1 MKNIIIWITER
12 CNMKNLLFSSLA
24 ILLLAT
30 ALQAQDTASV
40 TFIPATGNYLLQYT
54 VNGIQYADTL
64 EPSTKIDPTVSCTIT
79 FDATAGLYNYV
90 YTVGLL
96 PSSQQYLLSFSVAHT
111 AEILLPLK
119 PNATWMM
126 LAWNQQLWSWSNS
139 LVNPSGLRPDTT
151 NIAPGESLG
160 GFSFRSTGLPTIVK
174 AYFSGNAVSLAF
186 TGEPPSLMQELL
198 APLRVFPNDQVI
210 KSTLGPTNPPTPFN
224 GLTFLD
230 TLISYKHQA
239 VTLGWLKSK
248 RDGDC
253 DDDEKPD
260 DGIVGNLDKR
270 LEKAKKELI
279 KGDSVKARKELEKF
293 VKKVERL
300 RKRSE
305 EAENKNKSDQVDM
318 TSEAYAL
325 LKYNA
330 EYLID
335 RLPDRKPKKGS
346 KEKD

>member
-139 LVNPSGLRPDTT
+139 
-151 NIAPGESLG
+151 
-160 GFSFRSTGLPTIVK
+160 
-174 AYFSGNAVSLAF
+174 
-186 TGEPPSLMQELL
+186 
-198 APLRVFPNDQVI
+198 
-210 KSTLGPTNPPTPFN
+210 
-224 GLTFLD
+224 
-230 TLISYKHQA
+230 
-239 VTLGWLKSK
+239 
-248 RDGDC
+248 
-253 DDDEKPD
+253 
-260 DGIVGNLDKR
+260 
-270 LEKAKKELI
+270 
-279 KGDSVKARKELEKF
+279 
-293 VKKVERL
+293 
-300 RKRSE
+300 
-305 EAENKNKSDQVDM
+305 
-318 TSEAYAL
+318 
-325 LKYNA
+325 
-330 EYLID
+330 
-335 RLPDRKPKKGS
+335 
-346 KEKD
+346 